1 VGVHGREGDSTVVV
15 DLCSGT
21 DDEQLGTEALGKEAT
36 ADPTSDYYG
45 HASDDDDEVLLTP
58 TESYSDHGSYEDSS
72 QSDST
77 CIARKRKATKRKII
91 YKGFRNS
98 TVTSTGGRLSKF
110 HKSDTRDH
118 RHVQNPIT
126 PIFQRSHSSTR
137 KIVSSSDASS
147 VHSNSSRGSTDDGF
161 VVNGISFTSKN
172 IDELRLLSNDNHL
185 GFDALKCFQY
195 SDDSRDAWVRDDAVS
210 VYFSLLNRTCNNK
223 NYIFKPLWYSS
234 MMERVKQ
241 HGSIDDYVT
250 HHLKLTRNSSDD
262 TTMHRSMFE
271 KDNLFIPVI
280 SDRHWLVVRVCLLN
294 KVTKITVYDSY
305 LRYNNRND
313 IRVLTIANNIKNYLT
328 AIEKKR
334 TEFDETLRSG
344 SVTCRGAVRNGLF
357 EIRIE
362 RSVVQQSNSS
372 DCGLFMMT
380 NVVCLLIGRPIR
392 MITKKYIEEQ
402 RSKYVLESFRRG
414 YLILPGNE
422 TPFQCKHF
430 QTEGD
435 NTKRLYRLPKVPH
448 LNGFDCHH
456 AGDTAS
462 ASYLSRVREEFGTSD
477 DIKFDDPVVIDN
489 SNLHEFGPEWFDVD
503 PENVVLVKEGE
514 PERSE
519 QLPQVSDKESP
530 LDVNRWRL
538 RGILYLIVVAGCSR
552 GQCQAYSMHEAK
564 ECHYEMFLHMVLNSI
579 RGTNVSI
586 LYFPNGGVS
595 TRCAHATVIND
606 AKYLLPFS
614 KKFDRAC
621 ILKLLKRYQR
631 PVKGKGKHKRQ
642 KRNPADFGVCSE

>member
-1 VGVHGREGDSTVVV
+1 MVI
-15 DLCSGT
+15 
-21 DDEQLGTEALGKEAT
+21 
-36 ADPTSDYYG
+36 P
-45 HASDDDDEVLLTP
+45 
-58 TESYSDHGSYEDSS
+58 
-72 QSDST
+72 
-77 CIARKRKATKRKII
+77 RKRKATQKQTIF
-91 YKGFRNS
+91 KGIRNS
-98 TVTSTGGRLSKF
+98 NVTSTGGRSSKF
-110 HKSDTRDH
+110 HKSETRHH

-126 PIFQRSHSSTR
+126 PINRSSHSSTR
-137 KIVSSSDASS
+137 KVVSSSDASS
-147 VHSNSSRGSTDDGF
+147 VYSNSSRGSTDDGF
-161 VVNGISFTSKN
+161 VVNGVSFTSKN
-172 IDELRLLSNDNHL
+172 IDEVRLLSNDYHL

-195 SDDSRDAWVRDDAVS
+195 SDDSRDAWVGDNVVAG
-210 VYFSLLNRTCNNK
+210 YFSLLNRTSNNK

-250 HHLKLTRNSSDD
+250 HHLNLSRNSSDD

-280 SDRHWLVVRVCLLN
+280 SDHHWLVVRVCLLN
-294 KVTKITVYDSY
+294 KVTKITVYDSC
-305 LRYNNRND
+305 LRYNNHND
-313 IRVLTIANNIKNYLT
+313 SRVLTIAKNIKNYLT

-334 TEFDETLRSG
+334 VEFDESFRSG
-344 SVTCRGAVRNGLF
+344 SVTARGAVRNGLF

-362 RSVVQQSNSS
+362 KSVVQQSNSS

-392 MITKKYIEEQ
+392 MITKKYIEDQ

-430 QTEGD
+430 STEGD
-435 NTKRLYRLPKVPH
+435 NSRRLYRLPQVAKV
-448 LNGFDCHH
+448 NGFDCPHE
-456 AGDTAS
+456 GDTATT
-462 ASYLSRVREEFGTSD
+462 SYLSRVREEFGTSD

-489 SNLHEFGPEWFDVD
+489 SNLHEFGPEWYDVCA
-503 PENVVLVKEGE
+503 ENIVLVKEGE

-519 QLPQVSDKESP
+519 QLPQVSDNESP
-530 LDVNRWRL
+530 LDINRWRL
-538 RGILYLIVVAGCSR
+538 RGIVYLIVVAGCSR

-564 ECHYEMFLHMVLNSI
+564 ECHYEKFLHMVLNSI

-614 KKFDRAC
+614 KKFDRTC
-621 ILKLLKRYQR
+621 ILKLLKRYQKA
-631 PVKGKGKHKRQ
+631 VKGEGKHRRQ